1 MWERQQWRPR
11 LGLAK
16 DTQTDDEVARG
27 WRYRQPLLV
36 KSAVLFDDRS
46 IRRVSGRLVRF
57 TGCAVKRWWS
67 TAGVK
72 PARELVRS
80 TR

>member
-1 MWERQQWRPR
+1 MRVVRALE
-11 LGLAK
+11 G
-16 DTQTDDEVARG
+16 
-27 WRYRQPLLV
+27 
-36 KSAVLFDDRS
+36 S
-46 IRRVSGRLVRF
+46 IRFELFSCSWFCPPDLRP

-67 TAGVK
+67 TAGVN

>member
-1 MWERQQWRPR
+1 MTFRR
-11 LGLAK
+11 LGSGKGQAHLSKLQNALQK
-16 DTQTDDEVARG
+16 M
-27 WRYRQPLLV
+27 
-36 KSAVLFDDRS
+36 SVL
-46 IRRVSGRLVRF
+46 INAQ